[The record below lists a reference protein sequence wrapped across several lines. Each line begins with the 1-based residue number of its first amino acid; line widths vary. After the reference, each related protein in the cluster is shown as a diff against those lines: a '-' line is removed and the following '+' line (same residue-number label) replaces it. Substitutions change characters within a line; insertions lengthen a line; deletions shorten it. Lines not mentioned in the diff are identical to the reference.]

1 MYLLDTNAWIDLER
15 GKQEEVNQR
24 FLTVLPSS
32 VRVST
37 VVLGELYLGAARS
50 RDAELACRVVENLV
64 GGFDQCGVSECV
76 AHRYADLTADL
87 AERGQLIG
95 VNDRWIAAQALANDL
110 VLVTANTGEFSRVK
124 GLRLENWRL
133 T

>member
-64 GGFDQCGVSECV
+64 GGFDQC
-76 AHRYADLTADL
+76 
-87 AERGQLIG
+87 
-95 VNDRWIAAQALANDL
+95 
-110 VLVTANTGEFSRVK
+110 
-124 GLRLENWRL
+124 
-133 T
+133 